1 MVEVDD
7 KFGLHLFK
15 LSRSVSCMKCGR
27 SGGLTPYKDTSRHKG
42 AERAKCSACTSL
54 IEAVLSAEC
63 EVKRGELAIAD
74 FVTSPGLATSLKPSQ
89 GNDGWRVKIDE
100 ELKTSGQAFLAVR
113 TDSSDATHSR
123 VFERAKRGPRK
134 KEATD
139 GHRLGDSIR
148 PFLYGYSEHKA
159 DGHDIFLD
167 AVHDASI
174 NTILDR
180 IEHDTT
186 QCGAAIP
193 ESKMRLGTS
202 IAGNFAAR
210 MKYRRWVWQKEIQQT
225 KCKRS

>member
-1 MVEVDD
+1 MAGITVEVDD
-7 KFGLHLFK
+7 TIRLHLFK
-15 LSRSVSCMKCGR
+15 LGRSVSCMKCGR

-42 AERAKCSACTSL
+42 DTELAACSACKSL

-63 EVKRGELAIAD
+63 EVKRCELAIAD

-167 AVHDASI
+167 AVHDVSI
-174 NTILDR
+174 NTILDG
-180 IEHDTT
+180 IEYDTT
-186 QCGAAIP
+186 QRVGDNSTRQFAWL
-193 ESKMRLGTS
+193 LG
-202 IAGNFAAR
+202 
-210 MKYRRWVWQKEIQQT
+210 VEI
-225 KCKRS
+225 KL